1 MHALFRIATL
11 ILLSS
16 AAHTATFTVT
26 QIADS
31 SDICDSNCSL
41 REAITA
47 ANSAAGADTI
57 AFAIPGTGPFVL
69 GVASTLPA
77 INETLSIDGYTQA
90 GSQVNTAQLGSDAV
104 LQIELRGGGTAG
116 IGLALCAPNI
126 LVRGLAITGFGSAG
140 LHTATSGPFS
150 CVAPSSNVRIE
161 GNFIGV
167 QADGVTARGN
177 GHGMVINNAMTHVG
191 GVELA
196 QRNIIASNNN
206 NGLLF
211 EGSNLAGSS
220 ALGNLIGTDRSGVLD
235 RGNNG
240 AGVRVDAAQDILIG
254 NAFAPN
260 FFAFSQ
266 VGVNVGTGSQRIDVA
281 NNFIRLHD
289 ALGIDLSAFGP
300 NGVTPNDVDDID
312 FGSNSLQ
319 NFPELQSL
327 ARTATGLRIQG
338 FLDVPA
344 ATQNTPYRLTFY
356 ASTSCDSSGFGE
368 GERLLGA
375 VTHNFSQGSA
385 ESFEILLDTS
395 NLPIGSFLTSTATG
409 PAGTSEFSSCFR
421 LDGVIFSSGF
431 ENALAN
437 LQGG

>member
-1 MHALFRIATL
+1 MQALFRIATL
-11 ILLSS
+11 ILLSN

-47 ANSAAGADTI
+47 ANSSAGADRI
-57 AFAIPGTGPFVL
+57 EFAIAGTGPFVL

-90 GSQVNTAQLGSDAV
+90 GSSVNTAAVGSNAV
-104 LQIELRGGGTAG
+104 LQIELRGSGTAG

-126 LVRGLAITGFGSAG
+126 LVRGLAITGFGAG

-150 CVAPSSNVRIE
+150 CLQPSSNVRIE

-167 QADGVTARGN
+167 QSDGVTARGN
-177 GHGMVINNAMTHVG
+177 GHGMVINSAVTQVG

-240 AGVRVDAAQDILIG
+240 AGVRVDAAQDITIG
-254 NAFAPN
+254 SASAPN

-300 NGVTPNDVDDID
+300 NGLTPNDLDDVDS
-312 FGSNSLQ
+312 GSNSLQ

-327 ARTATGLRIQG
+327 ARTVTGLRIQG
-338 FLDVPA
+338 FLDVPT
-344 ATQNTPYRLTFY
+344 ATQAQPYRISFY
-356 ASTSCDSSGFGE
+356 ASATCDVNGFGE
-368 GERLLGA
+368 GERFLGT
-375 VTHNFSQGSA
+375 VTQNFTQGSA
-385 ESFEILLDTS
+385 ESFEILIDTPP
-395 NLPIGSFLTSTATG
+395 LAIGSFITTTATG
-409 PAGTSEFSSCFR
+409 PSGTSEFSACLR
-421 LDGVIFSSGF
+421 LEGVIFRDGF
-431 ENALAN
+431 EP
-437 LQGG
+437 